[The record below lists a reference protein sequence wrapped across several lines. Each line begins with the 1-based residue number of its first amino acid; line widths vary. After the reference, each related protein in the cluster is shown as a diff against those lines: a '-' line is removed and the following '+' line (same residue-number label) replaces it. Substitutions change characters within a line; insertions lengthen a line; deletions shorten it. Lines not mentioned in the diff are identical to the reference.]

1 MFAESQAFCSF
12 FSNYP
17 FETSK
22 NFKSLYEYIPALCS
36 IAQSD
41 SPLPCIVNALGLA
54 SRSSHAD
61 PLRVEAAASSWYN
74 RTVYKINNSIRD
86 CELVKLD
93 QTLLVVLLLGVYETN
108 IPSSP
113 QSMTTWLNHV
123 KGAAALLD
131 LRGEEQLDSELGRS
145 LFIQARTYIIASCYL
160 TRSPI
165 PDIVI
170 QLSQRCRDR
179 SADPLEDLSLIIFQF
194 CNIRA
199 GIPFNPPPNQSE
211 STTRVTAAHYTSVAE
226 QLANWHAGLSPTFLP
241 LIVTVGKG
249 SSDILSE
256 HYDVY
261 EDTWTAAIVNNYRA
275 NHLLVHE
282 ALISQ
287 LAFLR
292 VRYCQDPTELLKL
305 EDQISRSR
313 STILSLINAICAS
326 VPSLLQTKCAAAGVG
341 LLWPL
346 YVAAQISPRTAPVL
360 AATRVW
366 IIGRL
371 TKIDTDMGLHQAAML
386 AGLLYED
393 IEVTELLKDG

>member
-1 MFAESQAFCSF
+1 
-12 FSNYP
+12 
-17 FETSK
+17 
-22 NFKSLYEYIPALCS
+22 
-36 IAQSD
+36 
-41 SPLPCIVNALGLA
+41 
-54 SRSSHAD
+54 
-61 PLRVEAAASSWYN
+61 
-74 RTVYKINNSIRD
+74 
-86 CELVKLD
+86 
-93 QTLLVVLLLGVYETN
+93 
-108 IPSSP
+108 
-113 QSMTTWLNHV
+113 MTTWLNHV

-241 LIVTVGKG
+241 LIVNVGKG

-261 EDTWTAAIVNNYRA
+261 EDIWTAAIVNNYRA

-313 STILSLINAICAS
+313 STILSLIDAICAS
-326 VPSLLQTKCAAAGVG
+326 VPSLLHTKCAAAGVG